1 MLNIA
6 YIFLL
11 DTTSKSSKNNK
22 QHGLP
27 PGAGRGGAVAKMA
40 MGYFHAVTDLR
51 RVNARLNPMI
61 RLLPSSALGGAVRTY
76 GFRVSFGGTC

>member
-6 YIFLL
+6 YIFLW
-11 DTTSKSSKNNK
+11 TQEAKVRRITSNTDY
-22 QHGLP
+22 H
-27 PGAGRGGAVAKMA
+27 PGQGGAVAKMA